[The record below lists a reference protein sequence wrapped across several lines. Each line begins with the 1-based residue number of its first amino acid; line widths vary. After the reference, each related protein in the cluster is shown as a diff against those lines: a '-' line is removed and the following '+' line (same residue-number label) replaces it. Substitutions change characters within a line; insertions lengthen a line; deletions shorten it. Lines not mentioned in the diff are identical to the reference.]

1 MIMIEIMINERSA
14 KIQFEYTL
22 YGPGGTRLGATL
34 KLELGLGVGLGQALV
49 LLLLPVLA
57 LCLPWTRP
65 VWTGRRLCSMREINS
80 RAKEASGEG
89 DG

>member
-34 KLELGLGVGLGQALV
+34 ELALELGLGVGLGQALLLV
-49 LLLLPVLA
+49 LGLLLFTGTGPVLDA
-57 LCLPWTRP
+57 ACLQRP
-65 VWTGRRLCSMREINS
+65 PTVCH
-80 RAKEASGEG
+80 A
-89 DG
+89 

>member
-34 KLELGLGVGLGQALV
+34 ELAVELGLGVGLGQALLLV
-49 LLLLPVLA
+49 LGLLLLLFTGTGPVLDA
-57 LCLPWTRP
+57 ACLQRP
-65 VWTGRRLCSMREINS
+65 PTVCH
-80 RAKEASGEG
+80 A
-89 DG
+89 